1 MKVLFDGCVPRPL
14 RRFLPG
20 HTVKTAPE
28 LGWGALKNGDLL
40 RMGEAQ
46 FDLLLTADQNLRYQQ
61 NLKERR
67 IAILVLPTNDWVILR
82 QHTERIASAVDE
94 MAPGSFLELVLN
106 RQADRQ

>member
-1 MKVLFDGCVPRPL
+1 MNVLFDGCVPRPL

-40 RMGEAQ
+40 RVAEEQ

-61 NLKERR
+61 NLKGRR
-67 IAILVLPTNDWVILR
+67 IAILVLPTNDWTVLR
-82 QHTERIASAVDE
+82 KHTEHIAIAVDG
-94 MAPGSFLELVLN
+94 MTPGSFRELDLT
-106 RQADRQ
+106 